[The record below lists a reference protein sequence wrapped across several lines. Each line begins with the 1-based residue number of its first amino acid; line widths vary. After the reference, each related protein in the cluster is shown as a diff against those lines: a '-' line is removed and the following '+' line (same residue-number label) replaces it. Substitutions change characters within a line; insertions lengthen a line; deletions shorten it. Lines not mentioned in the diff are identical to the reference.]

1 MYASVRKYRVEPEH
15 VAELMSRV
23 EQIFAP
29 KIAAAPGFA
38 SYQAIDCGNG
48 IVITVSSFADEAGA
62 DASAKAA
69 AEFVT
74 EGLADLKVDRLEAAA
89 GEVSVSR

>member
-15 VAELMSRV
+15 VAELR
-23 EQIFAP
+23 
-29 KIAAAPGFA
+29 
-38 SYQAIDCGNG
+38 
-48 IVITVSSFADEAGA
+48 AGA
-62 DASAKAA
+62 DASAVAA

-74 EGLADLKVDRLEAAA
+74 EGLADLGVDRLEAAA

>member
-23 EQIFAP
+23 DQTFAP
-29 KIAAAPGFA
+29 KIAAVPGFT

-62 DASAKAA
+62 DASAETAA
-69 AEFVT
+69 QFVT
-74 EGLADLKVDRLEAAA
+74 ESLADLEVDRLEAAA
-89 GEVSVSR
+89 GEVAVNR